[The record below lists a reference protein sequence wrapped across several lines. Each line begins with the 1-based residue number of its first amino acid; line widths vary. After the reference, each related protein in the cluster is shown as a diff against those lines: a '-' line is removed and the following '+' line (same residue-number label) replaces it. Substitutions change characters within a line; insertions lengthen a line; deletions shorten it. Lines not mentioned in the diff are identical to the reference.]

1 MSLTYG
7 VKIRNFQGASIF
19 EHNIGVRNHYDY
31 TNAMFT
37 NSLFNDFLQKNGMK
51 IYKESSTRDIIGINF
66 DFGARSYEDEIKHL
80 EKHIKLTEN
89 KIKQKDK
96 DDNAKKLESKLEY
109 LKKLRQEADENKNKF
124 CKKSREELRQMFY
137 ENGINITYTTY
148 KTDGTVKKE
157 ETLHY
162 KMLYR
167 STGKAKKGSC
177 MFIVDRLYKKSINF
191 LRMGIKLPSE
201 NAPLVEIS
209 AYAPLVASTIVGRI
223 KINPKNILILKDVK
237 SLFNRDVI
245 SVETDEQ
252 RHCISRYIA
261 DYQLSNEMFDG
272 QALLDSSIFPNWAD
286 GFVLLRQHFCKMAS
300 FNTNIQQFY
309 KDYFGDAYLT
319 AQVTD
324 MFGNQHYAKDI
335 ELITTN
341 NSMKWLKFG
350 VSYDYWCDRVMEND
364 CMFGIV
370 KTTHPSKLGDVQR
383 MSYQMV
389 NALDMDSME
398 SVTQRTVDYINQLKN
413 DDDVFLDYLDKNK
426 NFSNDYECLLALV
439 NQNREFLR
447 SQYFRD
453 RKTYIIS
460 NYINNFK
467 RGRVVQNA
475 DNLTLVGS
483 PYAELL
489 WSVGDDPLS
498 DPTFENENGCIQCY
512 SERFDD
518 GEYLAEMRNPFNGM
532 DNLGYLHNHL
542 HPLIKKYFTFGR
554 LVIAVNCNHTD
565 FEDRNNGSDFDSD
578 TIYVTNQKDIVQR
591 AKYCYVHY
599 PTIINNIPQ
608 SKKHYDNTLKSF
620 ADIDNALAKAQTAI
634 GESSNI
640 AQIALT
646 YTYNFDDV
654 KYRDYMCILS
664 VLAQVA
670 IDNAKRVYDID
681 LIDEIH
687 KIKKDMKIDDNG
699 YPKFWLMIHGD
710 FDRKK
715 INFNLKC
722 PMNSLYDI
730 KFRRYKSKLSTLQMD
745 SFFVKYKLDEN
756 RRKCAKVEDIIEQ
769 YSLMLYY
776 DYQSEQEEDDLNEKE
791 NDWVLCESDFN
802 DMITEIKQV
811 YVSSSYLGLYSWLL
825 DRAFCITPQANRNA
839 NRSGEGYMN
848 YKTQQMTDNNK
859 ALLMSV
865 LYKINPQNL
874 LKCFAKNV

>member
-1 MSLTYG
+1 
-7 VKIRNFQGASIF
+7 
-19 EHNIGVRNHYDY
+19 
-31 TNAMFT
+31 
-37 NSLFNDFLQKNGMK
+37 
-51 IYKESSTRDIIGINF
+51 
-66 DFGARSYEDEIKHL
+66 
-80 EKHIKLTEN
+80 
-89 KIKQKDK
+89 
-96 DDNAKKLESKLEY
+96 
-109 LKKLRQEADENKNKF
+109 
-124 CKKSREELRQMFY
+124 
-137 ENGINITYTTY
+137 
-148 KTDGTVKKE
+148 
-157 ETLHY
+157 
-162 KMLYR
+162 
-167 STGKAKKGSC
+167 
-177 MFIVDRLYKKSINF
+177 
-191 LRMGIKLPSE
+191 
-201 NAPLVEIS
+201 
-209 AYAPLVASTIVGRI
+209 
-223 KINPKNILILKDVK
+223 
-237 SLFNRDVI
+237 
-245 SVETDEQ
+245 
-252 RHCISRYIA
+252 
-261 DYQLSNEMFDG
+261 
-272 QALLDSSIFPNWAD
+272 
-286 GFVLLRQHFCKMAS
+286 LRQHFCKMAS

>member
-1 MSLTYG
+1 
-7 VKIRNFQGASIF
+7 
-19 EHNIGVRNHYDY
+19 
-31 TNAMFT
+31 
-37 NSLFNDFLQKNGMK
+37 
-51 IYKESSTRDIIGINF
+51 
-66 DFGARSYEDEIKHL
+66 
-80 EKHIKLTEN
+80 
-89 KIKQKDK
+89 
-96 DDNAKKLESKLEY
+96 
-109 LKKLRQEADENKNKF
+109 
-124 CKKSREELRQMFY
+124 
-137 ENGINITYTTY
+137 
-148 KTDGTVKKE
+148 
-157 ETLHY
+157 
-162 KMLYR
+162 MLYR

-252 RHCISRYIA
+252 RHCISKYIA

-398 SVTQRTVDYINQLKN
+398 SVTQSTVDYINQLKN

-426 NFSNDYECLLALV
+426 NFSNDYECLVALV
-439 NQNREFLR
+439 NQDREFLKCK
-447 SQYFRD
+447 YFKD
-453 RKTYIIS
+453 RRTRIIKSYIE
-460 NYINNFK
+460 NFK
-467 RGRVVQNA
+467 RGRVIQNA

-489 WSVGDDPLS
+489 WSVGDNPLS
-498 DPTFENENGCIQCY
+498 DPTFENEDGCIQCY

-542 HPLIKKYFTFGR
+542 HPLIKKYFTLGR

-681 LIDEIH
+681 LVDEIH
-687 KIKKDMKIDDNG
+687 KIKKDMNIDNNG

-722 PMNSLYDI
+722 PMNNLYDI
-730 KFRRYKSKLSTLQMD
+730 QFQSKKYIKNIPINE
-745 SFFVKYKLDEN
+745 FFIKYNLDVD
-756 RRKCAKVEDIIEQ
+756 RRKCRKVEDIIEK
-769 YSLMLYY
+769 YSLMLYD
-776 DYQSEQEEDDLNEKE
+776 DYQSEQSEIDLNEKD
-791 NDWVLCESDFN
+791 NDWLLCKNDFN
-802 DMITEIKQV
+802 DMIEEIKQI
-811 YVSSSYLGLYSWLL
+811 YISSSYLGLYSWLL
-825 DRAFCITPQANRNA
+825 DRAFGIT
-839 NRSGEGYMN
+839 N
-848 YKTQQMTDNNK
+848 YQLAKQKEVSNKTQSMTDNNK

-874 LKCFAKNV
+874 LKCFSGNIK

>member
-1 MSLTYG
+1 M
-7 VKIRNFQGASIF
+7 
-19 EHNIGVRNHYDY
+19 
-31 TNAMFT
+31 
-37 NSLFNDFLQKNGMK
+37 
-51 IYKESSTRDIIGINF
+51 
-66 DFGARSYEDEIKHL
+66 
-80 EKHIKLTEN
+80 
-89 KIKQKDK
+89 
-96 DDNAKKLESKLEY
+96 
-109 LKKLRQEADENKNKF
+109 
-124 CKKSREELRQMFY
+124 
-137 ENGINITYTTY
+137 
-148 KTDGTVKKE
+148 
-157 ETLHY
+157 
-162 KMLYR
+162 
-167 STGKAKKGSC
+167 
-177 MFIVDRLYKKSINF
+177 
-191 LRMGIKLPSE
+191 
-201 NAPLVEIS
+201 
-209 AYAPLVASTIVGRI
+209 
-223 KINPKNILILKDVK
+223 K

-245 SVETDEQ
+245 SVETNEQ
-252 RHCISRYIA
+252 RHCISKYIA

-272 QALLDSSIFPNWAD
+272 QALLDSSIFPDWAD

-413 DDDVFLDYLDKNK
+413 DDDIFLDYLDKNK
-426 NFSNDYECLLALV
+426 NFSNDYECLVALV
-439 NQNREFLR
+439 NQDREFLQ
-447 SQYFRD
+447 SKYFKNRRD
-453 RKTYIIS
+453 RIIRS
-460 NYINNFK
+460 YTNNFK
-467 RGRVVQNA
+467 RGRVIQNA
-475 DNLTLVGS
+475 DNLTLIGS

-620 ADIDNALAKAQTAI
+620 ADIDNTLAKAQTAI

-710 FDRKK
+710 FDKKK

-730 KFRRYKSKLSTLQMD
+730 KFRRYKSKSSTLQMD

-791 NDWVLCESDFN
+791 NDWILCESDFN

-825 DRAFCITPQANRNA
+825 DRAFLITNSINNDKNINDIKR
-839 NRSGEGYMN
+839 
-848 YKTQQMTDNNK
+848 MTDNNK

-874 LKCFAKNV
+874 LKCFSKNVQKV

>member
-1 MSLTYG
+1 
-7 VKIRNFQGASIF
+7 
-19 EHNIGVRNHYDY
+19 
-31 TNAMFT
+31 MFV
-37 NSLFNDFLQKNGMK
+37 
-51 IYKESSTRDIIGINF
+51 I
-66 DFGARSYEDEIKHL
+66 
-80 EKHIKLTEN
+80 
-89 KIKQKDK
+89 
-96 DDNAKKLESKLEY
+96 
-109 LKKLRQEADENKNKF
+109 
-124 CKKSREELRQMFY
+124 
-137 ENGINITYTTY
+137 
-148 KTDGTVKKE
+148 
-157 ETLHY
+157 
-162 KMLYR
+162 
-167 STGKAKKGSC
+167 
-177 MFIVDRLYKKSINF
+177 
-191 LRMGIKLPSE
+191 
-201 NAPLVEIS
+201 
-209 AYAPLVASTIVGRI
+209 
-223 KINPKNILILKDVK
+223 VK
-237 SLFNRDVI
+237 S
-245 SVETDEQ
+245 T
-252 RHCISRYIA
+252 
-261 DYQLSNEMFDG
+261 
-272 QALLDSSIFPNWAD
+272 P
-286 GFVLLRQHFCKMAS
+286 
-300 FNTNIQQFY
+300 
-309 KDYFGDAYLT
+309 
-319 AQVTD
+319 
-324 MFGNQHYAKDI
+324 
-335 ELITTN
+335 
-341 NSMKWLKFG
+341 
-350 VSYDYWCDRVMEND
+350 
-364 CMFGIV
+364 
-370 KTTHPSKLGDVQR
+370 PSKLGDVQR

-426 NFSNDYECLLALV
+426 NFSNDYECLVALV
-439 NQNREFLR
+439 NQDREFLQ
-447 SQYFRD
+447 SKYFKNRRD
-453 RKTYIIS
+453 RIIRS
-460 NYINNFK
+460 YTNNFK
-467 RGRVVQNA
+467 RGRVIQNA
-475 DNLTLVGS
+475 DNLTLIGS

-620 ADIDNALAKAQTAI
+620 ADIDNTLAKAQTAI

-710 FDRKK
+710 FDKKK

-730 KFRRYKSKLSTLQMD
+730 KFNSVKKRQTYGMD
-745 SFFVKYKLDEN
+745 KFFVKYELDNN

-802 DMITEIKQV
+802 DMIQQIKQI

-825 DRAFCITPQANRNA
+825 DRAFGINCGVRRNLDTK
-839 NRSGEGYMN
+839 NN
-848 YKTQQMTDNNK
+848 MTDNNR

-874 LKCFAKNV
+874 LKCFAKNVQK